1 MTSNIPRRRS
11 GGVWPGAA
19 LPGVPRVPGERQHWP
34 LHPRAEVALF
44 LVQGRLPGGELEGLS
59 SAGVLQEAR
68 QPAGVPQRLEIVISV
83 MPSFLT
89 LSCFLPDYVGF
100 IKKIM
105 KLMQKEHPMMSKI
118 EVQLT
123 QEKEMESLPNR
134 PSEYQKSRNK
144 KLHKCFML
152 FLSV

>member
-1 MTSNIPRRRS
+1 
-11 GGVWPGAA
+11 
-19 LPGVPRVPGERQHWP
+19 
-34 LHPRAEVALF
+34 
-44 LVQGRLPGGELEGLS
+44 
-59 SAGVLQEAR
+59 
-68 QPAGVPQRLEIVISV
+68 